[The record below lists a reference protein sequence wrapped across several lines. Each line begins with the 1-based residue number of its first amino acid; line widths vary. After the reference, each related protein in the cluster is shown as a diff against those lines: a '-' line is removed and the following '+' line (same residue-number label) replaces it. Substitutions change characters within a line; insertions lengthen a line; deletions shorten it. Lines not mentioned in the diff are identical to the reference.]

1 MCSSSEVGAAEVKY
15 AELLKEITEVVGP
28 PKNYGLS
35 AEDQKE
41 VDKRKEEEQRQKLA
55 AEAAEKKRRNEATL
69 AEIATQYSRWVSCGE
84 EERHCHSMGGIS
96 LLFVTARGHK
106 EALAASPQH
115 YVADNGFTSCY
126 FTMTEKFL
134 RGQLTVSDHFTASLA
149 GELG

>member
-1 MCSSSEVGAAEVKY
+1 MGAAEVKY

-84 EERHCHSMGGIS
+84 EERHCHSMGGQLTIS
-96 LLFVTARGHK
+96 
-106 EALAASPQH
+106 
-115 YVADNGFTSCY
+115 NGFISRRIWLSSTGRRWRSW
-126 FTMTEKFL
+126 KP
-134 RGQLTVSDHFTASLA
+134 APSL
-149 GELG
+149 